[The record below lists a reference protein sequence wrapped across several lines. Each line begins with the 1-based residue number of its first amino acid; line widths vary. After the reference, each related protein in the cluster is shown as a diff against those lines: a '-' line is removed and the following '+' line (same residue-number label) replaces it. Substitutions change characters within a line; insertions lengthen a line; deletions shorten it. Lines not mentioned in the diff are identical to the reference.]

1 MPSANA
7 DLAVEQENIAT
18 STTVAKEADF
28 EAKCKGC
35 ILHCTEDAYLSFDR
49 AVQTGDFFLKA
60 DTMFHFPVEF
70 TRLSALAVTAGGT
83 LYILAYR

>member
-1 MPSANA
+1 MVV
-7 DLAVEQENIAT
+7 DKAVEHETIST

-35 ILHCTEDAYLSFDR
+35 ILHCTEDVYIAFDR

-60 DTMFHFPVEF
+60 DTMFNFPVEF
-70 TRLSALAVTAGGT
+70 TRISALAVTTGGT
-83 LYILAYR
+83 LYILVYR